1 LQELLLR
8 EWWRRSDRDWKCVP
22 ESNHCVYE
30 EDAGL
35 EEQDQDQEDDQR
47 CGDVDAASAFWVAG
61 EDLGDSWWWRWWKT
75 LRL

>member
-1 LQELLLR
+1 MRECLR
-8 EWWRRSDRDWKCVP
+8 CSNWDWKGVP
-22 ESNHCVYE
+22 ERNHGVDE
-30 EDAGL
+30 EDARF